1 MAIDRQPTDASTD
14 RGLSP
19 VVGVLLLVG
28 VIVAVGAVAAVFVGA
43 SVPGISDDREV
54 ARFEVVYN
62 ETGPSMDVTHTGGES
77 LYGHRVFVED
87 DDGDRANWSAIHP
100 DGADATVGTRIQ
112 VDDQQAVVERDVDRP
127 CAQPREYEYLIVRY
141 TRDGERE
148 VLKRYELPE
157 HADCP

>member
-1 MAIDRQPTDASTD
+1 MAPDRQPADAATD

-28 VIVAVGAVAAVFVGA
+28 VIVAVGALIAVFVGA
-43 SVPGISDDREV
+43 SVPGLDDDREV
-54 ARFEVVYN
+54 ARFDVVYN
-62 ETGPSMDVTHTGGES
+62 ETGPSLDITHTGGES

-87 DDGDRANWSAIHP
+87 ADGDRANWSAIHP

-112 VDDQQAVVERDVDRP
+112 VDDQAVLGDVDRP
-127 CAQPREYEYLIVRY
+127 CAQPRDYEYLIVRY
-141 TRDGERE
+141 TRDGERD
-148 VLKRYELPE
+148 VLKRYELPA